1 MISRQQED
9 EEKVSTSMSSIG
21 ETLET
26 ILAKFEFYATEH
38 KKMNTTLKESVN
50 AQKDLVAKVDLYRQE
65 NEKLRQ
71 ELALKEFNRQ
81 NRPDSDQAGYIGM
94 RDPKHAHNLENG
106 FPFDRNF
113 PGQHELAKQLKKN
126 EKDKKK
132 SGKPGKPVGLSNK
145 DMRSSS
151 NYGVTKDY
159 GLGADLGAGV
169 GARGD
174 QQRSNHQNGGQPE
187 DSEGFKLPKGGRRN
201 KARGNTSQ
209 ETEAERR
216 TNGEKIA
223 AKELI
228 IHNIESQDPLNYSRE
243 KEAELVQEV
252 FEELGVKHLKQFGV
266 DVNLETD
273 IWSHIRL
280 TGHWE
285 AKPENK
291 EGPNGR
297 GCAPIKVRLMS
308 EKICSMV
315 LKAASKGGCLI
326 ERKPVFIG
334 KYRGQRLKDRA
345 GHDIDQDPELTA
357 KAAQRPKWTI
367 RPSITT
373 QRRAELREAKL
384 KRDAEKND
392 PKNSHWKERNEEIKN
407 TIVIYNKGRNFDNC
421 GADEGNRKMLEDA
434 KARKDEADAAIK
446 RREEE
451 KQARIAEKA
460 RLNGLALAS
469 AEDLGDSLSK

>member
-1 MISRQQED
+1 MTTEALNNFKFAGGSKSAYLAEPAAVGSRANMADIEFVKENKPKMAGMSKFFNVCDDADVQSFRSSCQHGFNKLIVQGGENYYLLPEAVYDEATKMEASLDTENGKKQSKETRMEKISKFYTKALSSMSQQILGMLVPGQVEMISRQQED

-159 GLGADLGAGV
+159 GLGADLVAGV

-187 DSEGFKLPKGGRRN
+187 DSEGFKLPKGRRRN

-216 TNGEKIA
+216 TNGEIIA

-308 EKICSMV
+308 EKI
-315 LKAASKGGCLI
+315 
-326 ERKPVFIG
+326 
-334 KYRGQRLKDRA
+334 
-345 GHDIDQDPELTA
+345 
-357 KAAQRPKWTI
+357 
-367 RPSITT
+367 
-373 QRRAELREAKL
+373 
-384 KRDAEKND
+384 
-392 PKNSHWKERNEEIKN
+392 
-407 TIVIYNKGRNFDNC
+407 
-421 GADEGNRKMLEDA
+421 
-434 KARKDEADAAIK
+434 
-446 RREEE
+446 
-451 KQARIAEKA
+451 
-460 RLNGLALAS
+460 
-469 AEDLGDSLSK
+469 